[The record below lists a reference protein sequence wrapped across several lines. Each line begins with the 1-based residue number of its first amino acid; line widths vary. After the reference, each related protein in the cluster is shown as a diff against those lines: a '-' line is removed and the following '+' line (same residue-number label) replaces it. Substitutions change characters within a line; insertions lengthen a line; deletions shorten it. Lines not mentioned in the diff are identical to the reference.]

1 MQEHHCIPRNEQSLL
16 VGVWAQTLM
25 DGQAFGIAVDADAS
39 EQRWNIVVRL
49 YNLTTP
55 N

>member
-25 DGQAFGIAVDADAS
+25 DGQALGIAVDADAVSNIGTS
-39 EQRWNIVVRL
+39 ELDYRV
-49 YNLTTP
+49 
-55 N
+55 